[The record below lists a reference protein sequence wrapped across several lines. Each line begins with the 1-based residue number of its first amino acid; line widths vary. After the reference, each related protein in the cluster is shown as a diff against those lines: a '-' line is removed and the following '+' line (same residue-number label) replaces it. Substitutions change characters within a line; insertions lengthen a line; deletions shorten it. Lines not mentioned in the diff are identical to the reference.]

1 MATWGGALKSLTI
14 SLDGVRLVLDDLAR
28 EATTKR
34 RRAGFFARREVILS
48 SLIVTISG
56 YFEAFLIEFAQ
67 EFTSTL
73 SAKQVPFSKLPP
85 KIQMTHF
92 KVGGRV
98 LSEACKTKPRPPVG
112 ATRED
117 VASRLASVSGGS
129 YDLLWEAF
137 ADTRSNPG
145 SEAIKGY
152 LSAMAVVNGF
162 NEIAAYLTAKDPNQ
176 PQSATVLSRSL
187 DALIERRNEC
197 AHSGA
202 SSQLLDEVT
211 VREYCELIERMATGI
226 AGAVDRVIQA
236 A

>member
-129 YDLLWEAF
+129 YDLLW
-137 ADTRSNPG
+137 NPG